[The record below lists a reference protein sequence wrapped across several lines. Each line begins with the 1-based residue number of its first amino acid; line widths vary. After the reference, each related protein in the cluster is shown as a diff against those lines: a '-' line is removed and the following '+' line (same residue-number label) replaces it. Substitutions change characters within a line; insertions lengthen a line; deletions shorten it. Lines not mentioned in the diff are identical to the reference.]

1 VRVDAKLKRDKKREW
16 GTITG
21 VGKTKRGKYMVLYI
35 YLQPNPISILSR
47 TNRSTEAAALHIPA
61 HTESAGLGDT

>member
-1 VRVDAKLKRDKKREW
+1 MLLVTVRVDAKLKRDKKREW

-35 YLQPNPISILSR
+35 YL
-47 TNRSTEAAALHIPA
+47 
-61 HTESAGLGDT
+61 